1 MLRESASA
9 NIRFPATCAR
19 CGGHVAE
26 QVVFCPHC
34 GTHARLAFA
43 SDNSPPRTSAA
54 SKTREDPR
62 GEPRWSSPPRP
73 LFASAAGGNAYANL
87 PAPPEIAEGGR
98 HWGIKTGTALTL
110 AAFVALYGS
119 IVLVHRYN
127 DASSRIQQS
136 TLRTVEGTVQAN
148 ATSAAGESINKRNAA
163 KAPSTSPPATVS
175 SMTPAS
181 ASAPAPTQ
189 RASTSA
195 PASTPTPTADS
206 VGSTTTYAS
215 PDSDVTPEQHA
226 RAPSSQAVAP
236 VTVPSIA
243 GRSTSSGTSNSKT
256 AARESEK
263 AITSK
268 PTRHPNIAN
277 TSAVA
282 SLASMS
288 TSTSTSAQ
296 KALEQ
301 RRGASVARSIAIARA
316 GLEKNNLSAARR
328 ALSEAQSAQ
337 PGNSEAFM
345 LQQDLVSRERAR
357 DSALSAAR
365 ICAVQQQWRCAWH
378 QAGAALAADA
388 GSVEAKAL
396 VQRSIVE
403 SGAATR
409 PAGPGPDGPD
419 VPLLAQ

>member
-26 QVVFCPHC
+26 QVAFCPHC

-54 SKTREDPR
+54 SKTRDDPR

-87 PAPPEIAEGGR
+87 PPPPEIAEGGR
-98 HWGIKTGTALTL
+98 HWGIKAGTALTL
-110 AAFVALYGS
+110 AVFVALYGS

-148 ATSAAGESINKRNAA
+148 ATSAAGQPINKRNAA

-175 SMTPAS
+175 SVTPAP

-195 PASTPTPTADS
+195 PASTPTADS

-215 PDSDVTPEQHA
+215 PDSNVTPEQHA

-243 GRSTSSGTSNSKT
+243 GRSTSSGTSSSKT

-268 PTRHPNIAN
+268 PTRHPNVAN

-282 SLASMS
+282 SLAS

-301 RRGASVARSIAIARA
+301 RRSASVARSIAIAQA
-316 GLEKNNLSAARR
+316 SLEKNNLSAARR

-365 ICAVQQQWRCAWH
+365 ICAVQQQWSCAWH